1 MSRFLHR
8 PGHRVL
14 RVGALAMAV
23 ASFAAMSQALPARAD
38 DERDA
43 AANAAAEAEATVNAL
58 QSQLEG
64 IDASLA
70 QVFID
75 LQALN
80 GQIPVAQA
88 AYETA
93 TATYDAKSREHATL
107 LGELRAAQGEQN
119 RIDQSLSQATTQA
132 DDAQRAIADLVRR
145 KYREG
150 NVDPVAVALTAGGTE
165 SITNRAAAADMAL
178 RTESQTMTAALD
190 VSSSQR
196 TQATRQG
203 AITDRI
209 ADLEVKA
216 AQAEAEAL
224 AGRRQSVVDEAAAQ
238 LGVPYAY
245 GGTTPSG
252 FDCSGFTRWVF
263 SHALGR
269 ELPRTAA
276 EQSALGTGVSLDEL
290 VPGDLLF
297 WGRGSGVYHVG
308 IYAGDGE
315 YIHASTGGGRV
326 MRATFD
332 YFAPDFAKRVIE

>member
-1 MSRFLHR
+1 MVMFKAHTK
-8 PGHRVL
+8 
-14 RVGALAMAV
+14 
-23 ASFAAMSQALPARAD
+23 AAGM
-38 DERDA
+38 
-43 AANAAAEAEATVNAL
+43 
-58 QSQLEG
+58 
-64 IDASLA
+64 I
-70 QVFID
+70 
-75 LQALN
+75 
-80 GQIPVAQA
+80 
-88 AYETA
+88 
-93 TATYDAKSREHATL
+93 
-107 LGELRAAQGEQN
+107 
-119 RIDQSLSQATTQA
+119 
-132 DDAQRAIADLVRR
+132 
-145 KYREG
+145 
-150 NVDPVAVALTAGGTE
+150 
-165 SITNRAAAADMAL
+165 AAAAL
-178 RTESQTMTAALD
+178 LAALCTAFAHTPAHASEVESPFTKVESFAQD
-190 VSSSQR
+190 IRDYV
-196 TQATRQG
+196 G
-203 AITDRI
+203 GV
-209 ADLEVKA
+209 ADEA
-216 AQAEAEAL
+216 AAAAQAQAEAEAL

-332 YFAPDFAKRVIE
+332 YFAPDFAQRVIE